1 LIKAKAL
8 FQQHNVRA
16 GGASGLT
23 LRDVIRAAQRAA
35 SVDGDDDIVCL
46 FVCLFG
52 WLFIVYVG
60 VDLKL
65 ARSEARRVCERT
77 SHYICHFYFV

>member
-23 LRDVIRAAQRAA
+23 LRDVIRAAQRVA

-46 FVCLFG
+46 FACVFVYCLCGCRFKAG
-52 WLFIVYVG
+52 SQ
-60 VDLKL
+60 
-65 ARSEARRVCERT
+65 RST
-77 SHYICHFYFV
+77 SCL